1 MENTRRN
8 QRRVMLMKK
17 IVTPL
22 FLAVSLVISAAATSA
37 PVTSSPATSTPVL
50 AESGWSRFLSGDV
63 LSGALSVA
71 AETLLNSVEKVT
83 RDSGL
88 VDSGWFNQQQPDK
101 QTPDTQNNNTQANDA
116 PVEESL
122 RANNAESASIETES
136 SNDPLEK
143 YNRMMFAFNSRL
155 DDLAL
160 RPLAESYSEYT
171 PSIVQTGVRNF
182 FSNIGDVGVLT
193 NSVLQGKL
201 DQALE
206 DTSRLAI
213 NSVIGLGGVID
224 VASALDIEKNN
235 EDFGQTLGFWGVPE
249 GPYIVLPLLGP
260 RTVRSAVGTALDTYL
275 QVETLGSVTELAG
288 AESVVSELLALNLI
302 NQRTRLL
309 GKESLLE
316 KAALDPYLYAREA
329 YLAYRRCKVNNCDN
343 IDYVPAAPESGND
356 SPSSTDN
363 ELDELDELE
372 MLDELDEFELDEFE
386 PDDQ

>member
-1 MENTRRN
+1 
-8 QRRVMLMKK
+8 MKK
-17 IVTPL
+17 IVAPL
-22 FLAVSLVISAAATSA
+22 LLSLSLIISA
-37 PVTSSPATSTPVL
+37 PVQ
-50 AESGWSRFLSGDV
+50 AEQGWSRFLSSDV

-71 AETLLNSVEKVT
+71 AETVLSSVQQIT
-83 RDSGL
+83 GDSDRPG
-88 VDSGWFNQQQPDK
+88 SEQPD
-101 QTPDTQNNNTQANDA
+101 PVRDDAELANIATDNQ
-116 PVEESL
+116 S
-122 RANNAESASIETES
+122 
-136 SNDPLEK
+136 DPLEK
-143 YNRMMFAFNSRL
+143 YNRMMFAFNAQL
-155 DDLAL
+155 DELAL
-160 RPLAESYSEYT
+160 RPLAESYAEYT

-206 DTSRLAI
+206 DSSRLAI

-224 VASALDIEKNN
+224 VATALDIEKNN

-275 QVETLGSVTELAG
+275 QVEALGSVTELAG
-288 AESVVSELLALNLI
+288 AESAVSELLALNLI

-329 YLAYRRCKVNNCDN
+329 YLAYRRCKVNNCDK
-343 IDYVPAAPESGND
+343 IDYVPASPEGDD

-363 ELDELDELE
+363 ELDELE
-372 MLDELDEFELDEFE
+372 MLDELDEFELDELE
-386 PDDQ
+386 LDD